1 MLKHFHAL
9 ILRAPAAVIIGCIIV
24 TVFLGMQ
31 LPTLRWETDA
41 RVYMPKGHPA
51 ILFDEKAEHIFG
63 AKDAVIVV
71 IENDDTV
78 FNAETLARIARVTE
92 KIAALPGVVANRLI
106 DVTSVSTASVFEG
119 DDESIGARRLMPHV
133 PTTPDEIAKLKRDV
147 FSNPDLFVGNIV
159 SPDGTAAMIRAKL
172 KEGIDTRYQ
181 AYFQIKALI
190 SQETGDWSA
199 MQSGWGGGDWGDKTK
214 RDKASESGDPQAAR
228 PGADASGKPDAAAAP
243 AQDWQKW
250 QQAKSSDSKTNTAD
264 AGVVAQPIKDKFYL
278 AGRPV
283 VEVTSGMEAMK
294 DLMVMVPLLL
304 AIIAFALFLVFGTWR
319 GVLLPVAVMAMGVI
333 WTMGAMALVDVPM
346 YTISTMLP
354 VILVAIGIG
363 DGIHVLS
370 HYYDQVLQDPQRPAR
385 AIVGEVMSTLGSPL
399 VVTSLTTAI
408 GFLTLWFAEMPPFK
422 VFGLFT
428 VVGIAFCWLLTVT
441 FIPAALVLMRPR
453 VGGYLKK
460 RHSMRVRSE
469 ASWVAKQLVNLG
481 DWLLAHSKVALVLT
495 AAVAVVAT
503 LGLSRLY
510 VDSSWLSD
518 FRKDSELVIANDF
531 INDKFSGG
539 IKLHV
544 IVDGK
549 NDGALK
555 SLPVLQAIDDLQQ
568 HVEKL
573 PYVGDSLSVVD
584 YLKSMNKTM
593 HAGDASY
600 NTLPENDAQ
609 VAEYL
614 FLFSISGRPDEM
626 DEVVDFNYRQANITV
641 MIKTDHTQAL
651 RVIIDDV
658 KRYTAERF
666 GTLNVD
672 VNLAGSANNSY
683 LWADML
689 IDSQTGSIL
698 FSKVAIAA
706 LAVLLFRSLWLG
718 FLVVVPVT
726 LTTLLIAGVSGFAG
740 IPLDVSTALAAG
752 VAIGVG
758 VDYAV
763 HYLYRYRAVRDEQL
777 PHADATRETLRT
789 VGKTIVANAIVVTA
803 GFAVL
808 FFSRFPPH
816 QKLGY
821 FVAAYMVVSCLVA
834 LWLLPLALRVFPR
847 PREVEE

>member
-9 ILRAPAAVIIGCIIV
+9 ILRAPAVVIVGCIIV

-71 IENDDTV
+71 IENDDTI

-133 PTTPDEIAKLKRDV
+133 PTTLEEIAKLKRDV

-159 SPDGTAAMIRAKL
+159 SPDGKAAMIRAKL

-199 MQSGWGGGDWGDKTK
+199 MQTGWGGGDWGDKGGN
-214 RDKASESGDPQAAR
+214 DKASESGDSQAAR
-228 PGADASGKPDAAAAP
+228 AGADAAGNPTADAAP
-243 AQDWQKW
+243 TQDWQKW
-250 QQAKSSDSKTNTAD
+250 QQGKSGDSTMGTAAD
-264 AGVVAQPIKDKFYL
+264 GAVAEQIKDKFYL

-319 GVLLPVAVMAMGVI
+319 GVLLPIAVMAMGVI

-370 HYYDQVLQDPQRPAR
+370 HYYDQVLKDPQRPAR
-385 AIVGEVMSTLGSPL
+385 EIVGEVMSTLGSPL

-441 FIPAALVLMRPR
+441 FIPATLALMRPR

-481 DWLLAHSKVALVLT
+481 DWLLANSTVALVLT
-495 AAVAVVAT
+495 AVVAVVAT
-503 LGLSRLY
+503 LGLTRLY

-555 SLPVLQAIDDLQQ
+555 SLSVLQAIDDLQQ

-666 GTLNVD
+666 GTLDVD

-763 HYLYRYRAVRDEQL
+763 HYLYRYRTARDEHL
-777 PHADATRETLRT
+777 SHADATRETLRT
-789 VGKTIVANAIVVTA
+789 VGKTIVANAVVVTA

-847 PREVEE
+847 PRAVEE

>member
-1 MLKHFHAL
+1 MFKNFNAMVLRVPIAL
-9 ILRAPAAVIIGCIIV
+9 IMTCVLV
-24 TVFLGMQ
+24 TVFLAMQ
-31 LPTLRWETDA
+31 LPKLRWETDA

-51 ILFDEKAEHIFG
+51 IIYDEKAEHIFG
-63 AKDAVIVV
+63 AKDAVIVAIV
-71 IENDDTV
+71 NNDTI

-119 DDESIGARRLMPHV
+119 DEEAIGARRLMPAL
-133 PTTPDEIAKLKRDV
+133 PDTPEQIAKLKADI
-147 FSNPDLFVGNIV
+147 FANPDLFVGNIV
-159 SPDGTAAMIRAKL
+159 SSDGKAAMIRAKL

-181 AYFQIKALI
+181 AYFQIKAI
-190 SQETGDWSA
+190 IAQETGDWSA
-199 MQSGWGGGDWGDKTK
+199 MQSGWGGEWNNEKKKDDADKTESSTGSQDSAWQNK
-214 RDKASESGDPQAAR
+214 NTADKASAPQ
-228 PGADASGKPDAAAAP
+228 
-243 AQDWQKW
+243 QDWQKW
-250 QQAKSSDSKTNTAD
+250 QSKTAESNPAD
-264 AGVVAQPIKDKFYL
+264 GGVSAAAIKDQFYL

-304 AIIAFALFLVFGTWR
+304 AIIAFTLFIVFGTWR
-319 GVLLPVAVMAMGVI
+319 GVLLPVTVMAMGVI
-333 WTMGAMALVDVPM
+333 WTMGSMALLDVPM

-370 HYYDQVLQDPQRPAR
+370 HYYDQVLKDIHRPGR
-385 AIVGEVMSTLGSPL
+385 DIVADVMADLGGPL
-399 VVTSLTTAI
+399 IVTSLTTAV
-408 GFLTLWFAEMPPFK
+408 GFLTFLFAEMPPFK

-428 VVGIAFCWLLTVT
+428 VLGIFFCWLLTVT
-441 FIPAALVLMRPR
+441 FVPAALSLMQPR

-460 RHSMRVRSE
+460 RHSMRVRDE
-469 ASWVAKQLVNLG
+469 ASWLAKQLVSMGN
-481 DWLLAHSKVALVLT
+481 WVLSNAR
-495 AAVAVVAT
+495 AAMVVTLAVVVIGA

-510 VDSSWLSD
+510 VDSSWLGD
-518 FRKDSELVIANDF
+518 FRKDSELVIANDL
-531 INDKFSGG
+531 INDKFSGS

-544 IVDGK
+544 IIDGK
-549 NDGALK
+549 RDGAMK
-555 SLPVLQAIDDLQQ
+555 SLSTLSAIDDFQQ
-568 HVEKL
+568 HVEKIN
-573 PYVGDSLSVVD
+573 YVGDSLSVVD

-593 HAGDASY
+593 HAGDPTL
-600 NTLPENDAQ
+600 NRLPENDAQ

-641 MIKTDHTQAL
+641 MIKTDHTLAL
-651 RVIIDDV
+651 RAIVDEV

-666 GTLNVD
+666 GGLDVD

-698 FSKVAIAA
+698 FSKVAIAL
-706 LAVLLFRSLWLG
+706 LAILLFRSLWLG
-718 FLVVVPVT
+718 FLVVLPVT
-726 LTTLLIAGVSGFAG
+726 LTTLVIAGFSGFIG

-752 VAIGVG
+752 VAVGVG

-763 HYLYRYRAVRDEQL
+763 HYLYRYRALRDENL
-777 PHADATRETLRT
+777 SHEEATRGTLRS
-789 VGKTIVANAIVVTA
+789 VGKTIVFNAVVVTA

-808 FFSRFPPH
+808 FFSVFPPH

-821 FVAAYMVVSCLVA
+821 FVAAYMVVSCLIAMWV
-834 LWLLPLALRVFPR
+834 LPLALRYYPQSR
-847 PREVEE
+847 AVEE